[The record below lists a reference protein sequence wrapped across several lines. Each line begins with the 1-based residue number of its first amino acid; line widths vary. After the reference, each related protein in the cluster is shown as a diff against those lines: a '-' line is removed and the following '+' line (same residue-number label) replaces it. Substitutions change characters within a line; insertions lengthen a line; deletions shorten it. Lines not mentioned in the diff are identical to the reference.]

1 MALQA
6 TPLKDDH
13 SYFSEGVQTKQTNIN
28 QTELKTKTDM
38 VHWSRTELW
47 LVEGQEKCR
56 RDDQHKGKLAMT
68 LQATSLRMI
77 ACPILKVYKPN
88 KETKIGLN

>member
-1 MALQA
+1 MVHWTQTELWLVEEQEKGCRDDQHKGKLAMALQA

-47 LVEGQEKCR
+47 LVGDK
-56 RDDQHKGKLAMT
+56 KGP
-68 LQATSLRMI
+68 QR
-77 ACPILKVYKPN
+77 
-88 KETKIGLN
+88 